1 VGFKIQNMN
10 SDFSKYL
17 NAIVSTQDTIGAKSS
32 KAWCWNSKRNGYI
45 QYCTRLLK
53 VFNFLLVSRTQMLL
67 EHEFEFLLP
76 FHKAVLKAWL
86 L

>member
-45 QYCTRLLK
+45 QYCTRLL
-53 VFNFLLVSRTQMLL
+53 
-67 EHEFEFLLP
+67 
-76 FHKAVLKAWL
+76 
-86 L
+86 